1 MCKAFLSLYRG
12 HPVGVH
18 HVPSP
23 EPFSVPHILIE
34 ESFGN
39 DQTIVDGNIA
49 PIQSSADRK
58 SLAVPTSAK
67 ISLSLEDLE
76 IDEISLDFDSSTCQS
91 SPPRT
96 PIEVGKVDYG
106 FFSSWDI
113 GTPLRDGDLFP
124 EIPCLPTTGTTY
136 SYRDSKALFFIEE
149 EDEDEF
155 I

>member
-1 MCKAFLSLYRG
+1 MCKALLTQYRG

-18 HVPSP
+18 HVPSH

-39 DQTIVDGNIA
+39 DQTIVDGNVA
-49 PIQSSADRK
+49 PAQSVADNK
-58 SLAVPTSAK
+58 SLVVPASTK
-67 ISLSLEDLE
+67 FSLSSEDLE
-76 IDEISLDFDSSTCQS
+76 VEEISLDYDSSTCQS
-91 SPPRT
+91 SPPKT

-106 FFSSWDI
+106 LFSSWDI

-124 EIPCLPTTGTTY
+124 ERQCRLTTGTTRP
-136 SYRDSKALFFIEE
+136 YRDSKALFFIEE
-149 EDEDEF
+149 EEEDEF